1 MVPFELADW
10 ARDFSTPAMPAPACD
25 SVDPPS
31 YWPAFMS
38 FAFWPAFE
46 TIARLNDQVQ
56 RCATGKRVGVWDS
69 RYASHEIAS
78 RKVQALLSGKSGAR
92 VVLAFRDPLRYVL
105 SSFNRMSPDSPGGR
119 SFIEAAREEDV
130 DPDPYG
136 LRLWKGNFSILSRRL
151 MDKVGPG
158 AVWLQPFDTM
168 LSSGETRQRLLHAVG
183 SRARL
188 EIPMPHENRGPP
200 SRRVDPCNLRPEE
213 LEALDVLEASYA
225 QEFVRLRRLLRSLD
239 QEIPT
244 AIAADRSPSYCDRFR
259 VDGDDMQGGDA

>member
-1 MVPFELADW
+1 MLFVFL
-10 ARDFSTPAMPAPACD
+10 
-25 SVDPPS
+25 
-31 YWPAFMS
+31 
-38 FAFWPAFE
+38 
-46 TIARLNDQVQ
+46 L
-56 RCATGKRVGVWDS
+56 
-69 RYASHEIAS
+69 
-78 RKVQALLSGKSGAR
+78 ALLLG
-92 VVLAFRDPLRYVL
+92 FC
-105 SSFNRMSPDSPGGR
+105 
-119 SFIEAAREEDV
+119 
-130 DPDPYG
+130 
-136 LRLWKGNFSILSRRL
+136 SR
-151 MDKVGPG
+151 
-158 AVWLQPFDTM
+158 